1 MHPNGG
7 GWRRRNRVMKSLAD
21 DLVDRAEIP
30 HIADGIAA
38 AQRTGNE
45 VESRMG
51 AVAWG
56 HWPAPR
62 FPSPLIEP
70 DVRSYRI
77 RLSDWLH
84 PRPTA
89 GQVGAGVLGTALRGS
104 DGSHRT
110 RTDGC
115 RALPLCAVW
124 RESRARAHG
133 HI

>member
-1 MHPNGG
+1 MPTLGQCFG
-7 GWRRRNRVMKSLAD
+7 
-21 DLVDRAEIP
+21 P
-30 HIADGIAA
+30 HDKGSPYCAGLQDPRQQTVLAA
-38 AQRTGNE
+38 APKSSAL

-56 HWPAPR
+56 HWPTPR

-89 GQVGAGVLGTALRGS
+89 GQVEAGVLGTALRGS

-110 RTDGC
+110 
-115 RALPLCAVW
+115 
-124 RESRARAHG
+124 
-133 HI
+133 

>member
-1 MHPNGG
+1 M
-7 GWRRRNRVMKSLAD
+7 RSYRESVRSFEMLKSLSLRIGASGASSAG
-21 DLVDRAEIP
+21 LVRALV
-30 HIADGIAA
+30 ATSTTAVYSS
-38 AQRTGNE
+38 RKLL

-56 HWPAPR
+56 HWPTPR

-89 GQVGAGVLGTALRGS
+89 GQVEAGVLGTALRGS

-110 RTDGC
+110 
-115 RALPLCAVW
+115 
-124 RESRARAHG
+124 
-133 HI
+133 